1 VSTVLDERNEIE
13 QIQAQVISI
22 VETEK
27 KKYGPVKN
35 NVNALS
41 AMVLKALEDNEVGD
55 GRLFKEHYR
64 DKFCYDHSEGQWYR
78 FNGSFWEE
86 DIVNEAFAAV
96 DKVVELYEKE
106 VQRQAKIRIEAVKS
120 KNKAAAQNAEAQERE
135 LLNRIKFL
143 QTEYRRLHVLTIA
156 AAGLDGLGRDGSQW
170 DADSMVLG
178 CANGVID
185 LKTGKKRP
193 GKPDD
198 FIRTASPTEWQGIDT
213 PALVWEKFLLEVFDK
228 DQATVDF
235 LQRVLGYAIT
245 GKATEHILPILCG
258 HGRNGKGTLLETI
271 GHVLGALASPL
282 QSEMLLEQ
290 SFSRSSNSPSP
301 DIMSLQGLRVAWAS
315 ETNDGRSLNSGK
327 VKWLVG
333 GDTLVG
339 RRPHAKK
346 EVKFKPSHTL
356 FLLTNHKPHAQAD
369 DYALWHRIYL
379 IQFKLSFVDK
389 PEAEFERK
397 RDSDLQ
403 EKLMK
408 EAPGILAWLVRGCL
422 KWQKQGLCP
431 PAAIE
436 KATAEYRSEED
447 ILGHFIEDCCERG
460 PLAEIQHKELY
471 AAYKK
476 WCEESG
482 HRQMSSKKF
491 GFQMGGRFKK
501 EKGHYVNYVGVKL
514 SNPSPPSFQ

>member
-1 VSTVLDERNEIE
+1 MIVMVDESREIE
-13 QIQAQVISI
+13 EMIKQVDPI
-22 VETEK
+22 VEAERK
-27 KKYGPVKN
+27 KFDPESN
-35 NVNALS
+35 NTNALS

-78 FNGSFWEE
+78 FNGNFWEE

-96 DKVVELYEKE
+96 DKVVELYEQE
-106 VQRQAKIRIEAVKS
+106 VQRQVKIRIKAVKS
-120 KNKAAAQNAEAQERE
+120 KNTAKAQNAEAKEKE
-135 LLNRIKFL
+135 LLNRMKFL
-143 QTEYRRLHVLTIA
+143 QTENRSMHVLAFA
-156 AAGLDGLGRDGSQW
+156 AAGLDGLGRDGSKW
-170 DADSMVLG
+170 DADPMVLG
-178 CANGVID
+178 CKNGVID
-185 LKTGKKRP
+185 LKTGMLRE
-193 GKPDD
+193 GQPDD
-198 FIRTASPTEWQGIDT
+198 YIRTASPTEWQGIDT
-213 PALVWEKFLLEVFDK
+213 PAPLWREFLLEVFDK
-228 DQATVDF
+228 DQDTVDF

-271 GHVLGALASPL
+271 GHVLGALAGPL

-389 PEAEFERK
+389 PKKKFEKQRAP
-397 RDSDLQ
+397 DLQ

-408 EAPGILAWLVRGCL
+408 EAPGILSWLVQGSL

-447 ILGHFIEDCCERG
+447 ILGHFIEDCCESDQS
-460 PLAEIQHKELY
+460 AKIQHKELY
-471 AAYKK
+471 EAYKK
-476 WCEESG
+476 WCIDAG
-482 HRQMSSKKF
+482 HRQMSRKKF
-491 GFQMGGRFKK
+491 GFQMGERFEK
-501 EKGHYVNYVGVKL
+501 EKRRYVNYVGVKL
-514 SNPSPPSFQ
+514 SDPPLASF